1 MYKVFFD
8 NRTIYFTD
16 QFAYYY
22 KKYNGLFVRYLD
34 EIQLAYVL
42 ELFRNVDEIKNV
54 FIIHPDIET
63 VFQAFRS
70 FFRTME
76 AAGGLVFNEKGR
88 ILVIKRKA
96 RWDLPK
102 GKLEKG
108 EETQDS
114 AIREVRE
121 ECGITAPEIHSLLH
135 VTYHAYSQEGVLILK
150 KTYWYKMIYSG
161 QKRLRPQ
168 TEEDI
173 TDARW
178 ISKKDLKM
186 VVQNTYLSIV
196 EVLKSANLL

>member
-1 MYKVFFD
+1 M
-8 NRTIYFTD
+8 
-16 QFAYYY
+16 
-22 KKYNGLFVRYLD
+22 
-34 EIQLAYVL
+34 L
-42 ELFRNVDEIKNV
+42 ELFRNVDEIRNV

-70 FFRTME
+70 FFRPLQ

-88 ILVIKRKA
+88 VLIIKRKG

-108 EETQDS
+108 EETQYS
-114 AIREVRE
+114 AIREVQE
-121 ECGITAPEIHSLLH
+121 ECGINTPEIQNLLH

-150 KTYWYKMIYSG
+150 KTYWYKMIYNG

-178 ISKKDLKM
+178 MSKKDLNL

-196 EVLKSANLL
+196 EVLKSSNLL